1 VEVTWAASA
10 EIDLQQIHAY
20 VAAENP
26 AAARMLAEA
35 IITAANSLAAF
46 PLKGR
51 AGAGGTREWVVP
63 QFRRYLLIYDV
74 DVSAGNVRIVRV
86 WHQSRDR

>member
-1 VEVTWAASA
+1 MTWAASA
-10 EIDLQQIHAY
+10 EADLQQIHAY
-20 VAAENP
+20 VAVDNP

-35 IITAANSLAAF
+35 VITAANSLAAF
-46 PLKGR
+46 PLKGH

-63 QFRRYLLIYDV
+63 QFRSYLLIYDV
-74 DVSAGNVRIVRV
+74 DMQADRVRIVRV